1 MKIPI
6 FPGKYHKNGG
16 FSMAMLVY
24 GSVVMIVI
32 NTLPPIMGKK
42 LEMMEMASPKTS
54 SVYNRIIFQF
64 HDYGRKV
71 HQFSIALLSHC
82 MCRKADL
89 SAILSVVLVARN
101 AFVVQEGPKEKYIIN
116 KALTREHGG
125 LYSLMAG
132 VLSWGWLGSLKL
144 PW

>member
-1 MKIPI
+1 
-6 FPGKYHKNGG
+6 
-16 FSMAMLVY
+16 MAMLVY

-42 LEMMEMASPKTS
+42 LEMASPKTC

-89 SAILSVVLVARN
+89 SAILSVKVLVARN
-101 AFVVQEGPKEKYIIN
+101 AFVVQGAPRKNI
-116 KALTREHGG
+116 
-125 LYSLMAG
+125 
-132 VLSWGWLGSLKL
+132 
-144 PW
+144 